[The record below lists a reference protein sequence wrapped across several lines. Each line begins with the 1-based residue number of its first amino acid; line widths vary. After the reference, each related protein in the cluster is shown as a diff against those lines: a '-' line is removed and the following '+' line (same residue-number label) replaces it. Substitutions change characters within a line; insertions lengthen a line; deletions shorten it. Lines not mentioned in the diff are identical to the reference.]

1 MENSK
6 IAIILAFKEI
16 AAQKSIDKITVEK
29 IISLANISRQTFYKY
44 FADKYDL
51 AFQMF
56 SYDHSNSINPE
67 DNFYARQVSHLK
79 MLSDNRACYKN
90 IMKDAHLQES
100 FMQRRFEYCCGTVYD
115 TVGKKSMTP
124 TLKLVIET
132 WITGTERLFERWVL
146 NGC

>member
-29 IISLANISRQTFYKY
+29 IISLANISRQTFY
-44 FADKYDL
+44 
-51 AFQMF
+51 
-56 SYDHSNSINPE
+56 
-67 DNFYARQVSHLK
+67 LK